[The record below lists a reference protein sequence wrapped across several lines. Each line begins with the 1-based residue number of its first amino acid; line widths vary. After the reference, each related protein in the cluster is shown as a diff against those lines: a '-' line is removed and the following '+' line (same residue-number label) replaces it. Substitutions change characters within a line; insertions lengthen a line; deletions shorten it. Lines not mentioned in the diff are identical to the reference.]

1 MHNNHWEK
9 KKGTQNEHLYLFLII
24 AKNENSH
31 IRDRVHE
38 GNVDFDGL
46 SDQVL
51 DFSKHWEVILGF
63 DIFRVGGVEACNET
77 S

>member
-1 MHNNHWEK
+1 MRERTITTEK
-9 KKGTQNEHLYLFLII
+9 EPRTNISVILII
-24 AKNENSH
+24 AKKKNC
-31 IRDRVHE
+31 IRDWVHE
-38 GNVDFDGL
+38 GNVDFHGF

-63 DIFRVGGVEACNET
+63 DIFRVGRVEACHET